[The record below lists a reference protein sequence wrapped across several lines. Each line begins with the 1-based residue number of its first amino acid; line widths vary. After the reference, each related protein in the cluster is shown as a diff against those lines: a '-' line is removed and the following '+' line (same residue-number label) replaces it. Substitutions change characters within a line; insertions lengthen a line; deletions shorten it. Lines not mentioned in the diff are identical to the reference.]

1 MIFDIIITI
10 FLVLLNGFFVAAEF
24 AIVKV
29 RSSQL
34 DSNAAMTDA
43 VVKSAKSI
51 LAKLDSYLA
60 ATQLGVTLASL
71 GLGWIGEDVVTEIL
85 LQLFH
90 SLNLPL
96 SAHVA
101 RQIALPVAFILITV
115 LHIVFGELAPKSIAI
130 RYPASTSIFISLPLK
145 IFYSIFKP
153 FIWLLNGCANGL
165 LRLLGIQPATEDETF
180 SEEEIKLI
188 IADSHRRGSIDETES
203 RLIHRVFDFDAMKAV
218 DVKTH
223 RKRVSSLSA
232 NTDIKEAAQFML
244 EEGFSRYPMVSPDAT
259 SRVLGLV
266 YTKDVL
272 KALHEGITGTI
283 DKLSRLAYFIP
294 ENMPVN
300 KLLPELQRKRM
311 QMAIVVDE
319 FGAYT
324 GIVTMEDILEELVGE
339 IQDEYDNE
347 SSPVE
352 KIGHDLFLVDA
363 QQTIA
368 DVNKYI
374 PIPLETGD
382 DYLTLSGMIVKLTG
396 RFPERAERIETTH
409 YSIKIHRIGNKT
421 IESALLRL
429 KQVSAD
435 SDTERPAD

>member
-1 MIFDIIITI
+1 M
-10 FLVLLNGFFVAAEF
+10 
-24 AIVKV
+24 
-29 RSSQL
+29 
-34 DSNAAMTDA
+34 
-43 VVKSAKSI
+43 
-51 LAKLDSYLA
+51 
-60 ATQLGVTLASL
+60 
-71 GLGWIGEDVVTEIL
+71 
-85 LQLFH
+85 
-90 SLNLPL
+90 
-96 SAHVA
+96 A

-130 RYPASTSIFISLPLK
+130 RYPASTSLFVSLPLK

-165 LRLLGIQPATEDETF
+165 LKLLGIQPASEDETF

-188 IADSHRRGSIDETES
+188 IAESHRKGSIDETEN
-203 RLIHRVFDFDAMKAV
+203 RLIHRVFVFDAMKAV

-223 RKRVSSLSA
+223 RKRVSSISA
-232 NTDIKEAAQFML
+232 DTDINEAALFML
-244 EEGFSRYPMVSPDAT
+244 NEGYSRYPMVSPEDP

-272 KALHEGITGTI
+272 KALYEGMTGTI
-283 DKLSRLAYFIP
+283 GKLSRVAFFIP

-319 FGAYT
+319 FGSYT
-324 GIVTMEDILEELVGE
+324 GIVTMEDMLEELVGE

-352 KIGHDLFLVDA
+352 KIARDLFLVDA

-374 PIPLETGD
+374 PVPLETSD

-429 KQVSAD
+429 KRISID
-435 SDTERPAD
+435 PEESGEE